1 MLNRRPCAPL
11 SRRRFLKKSLAAAG
25 LAGVFPVIVPS
36 SALGLDGATAPSER
50 ITVGFIGMGKM
61 ARGHLDAFLGDTT
74 TQVLAICDVEK
85 GRREEC
91 AQKVN
96 DHYANRDGQGAYVGC
111 DTHGDFRELCARSD
125 IDGVVIATPNHW
137 HALNAVEAAKNGKDI
152 YLEKPTARTIG
163 ESQAIVRAV
172 RRYGRILQVGSQQR
186 SDTAF
191 HHACELV
198 RNGRIGK
205 IHTVNVNLGGP
216 PEEDYLP
223 AEPVPEG
230 LDWNM
235 WLGPCPWR
243 PYSSVLCPP
252 ATSEDWAAWRYY
264 REYAGGGMTD
274 FGAHHFDIA
283 QWGLGM
289 DHTGPVEVIPPGNG
303 AGDRLVYVYANGVRM
318 YHGGAGGSGR
328 GAAVEWIGDGGTV
341 RVNRGQYLETV
352 PETVAL
358 EVIRPDEQRLYRSDN
373 HKDNWLEGIRTRRE
387 CICPIEVGHHTAI
400 VCHIG
405 NIAYWLKRPLKW
417 NPEGEHFVNDPEAN
431 RLLKRPMRE
440 PWILS

>member
-1 MLNRRPCAPL
+1 MPYLPQRTHLTRRQ
-11 SRRRFLKKSLAAAG
+11 FLKKSVAAAG
-25 LAGVFPVIVPS
+25 LISGFPYIIPGA
-36 SALGLDGATAPSER
+36 ALGLDGATAPSNR
-50 ITVGFIGMGKM
+50 IAVGIIGMGKM
-61 ARGHLDAFLGDTT
+61 ARGHLDSFLRDSSV
-74 TQVLAICDVEK
+74 QVVAICDVEK
-85 GRREEC
+85 GRLEQA
-91 AQKVN
+91 AQKAN
-96 DHYANRDGQGAYVGC
+96 EFYATRDGQGSYAGC
-111 DTHGDFRELCARSD
+111 GTHGDFRALCERAD
-125 IDGVVIATPNHW
+125 IDGVLIATPNHW
-137 HALNAVEAAKNGKDI
+137 HALAAVEAARKGKDI

-205 IHTVNVNLGGP
+205 IHTVNVNVGTP

-223 AEPVPEG
+223 ADPQPDG
-230 LDWNM
+230 LDWDR

-243 PYSSVLCPP
+243 PYSAVLCPP
-252 ATSEDWAAWRYY
+252 ASADTWALWRNY

-274 FGAHHFDIA
+274 MGAHHYDIA

-289 DHTGPVEVIPPGNG
+289 DHSGPVEVIPPSPGG
-303 AGDRLVYVYANGVRM
+303 EDRLVYIYANGVRM
-318 YHGGAGGSGR
+318 YHGGAGGSGD
-328 GAAVEWIGDGGTV
+328 GAAVEWIGDAGTV

-352 PETVAL
+352 PENIAL
-358 EVIRPDEQRLYRSDN
+358 EVIRPDEHRLYRSDN
-373 HKDNWLEGIRTRRE
+373 HKKNWLDGIRTRKE
-387 CICPIEVGHHTAI
+387 CICPIEVGHHSAI

-417 NPEGEHFVNDPEAN
+417 NPEGEYFVNDPEAN
-431 RLLKRPMRE
+431 RLLNRPMRE

>member
-1 MLNRRPCAPL
+1 MLNRLPRGL
-11 SRRRFLKKSLAAAG
+11 SRRRFLKQSLAAAG
-25 LAGVFPVIVPS
+25 LTAGFPCIIPG
-36 SALGLDGATAPSER
+36 SALGLDGATAPSNR
-50 ITVGFIGMGKM
+50 ITIGFIGMGKM
-61 ARGHLDAFLGDTT
+61 ARGHLDAFLADSSV
-74 TQVLAICDVEK
+74 QVLAICDVEK

-91 AQKVN
+91 AQKTN
-96 DHYANRDGQGAYVGC
+96 DYYAQRDGQGSYVGC
-111 DTHGDFRELCARSD
+111 GTHGDYRELCARAD

-163 ESQAIVRAV
+163 ESQAIVRAA
-172 RRYGRILQVGSQQR
+172 RRYGRIVQIGSQQR

-205 IHTVNVNLGGP
+205 VHTVNVNIDGP
-216 PEEDYLP
+216 PEEDFLP

-230 LDWNM
+230 LDWDR

-252 ATSEDWAAWRYY
+252 ASSEHWAAWRYY

-289 DHTGPVEVIPPGNG
+289 DHTGPVEVIPPSEGG
-303 AGDRLVYVYANGVRM
+303 EDRLLYIYANGVRM
-318 YHGGAGGSGR
+318 YRGGAGGSGR
-328 GAAVEWIGDGGTV
+328 GAAVEWIGDGGIV

-352 PETVAL
+352 PETIAL
-358 EVIRPDEQRLYRSDN
+358 EVIRPDETQLYRSEN
-373 HKDNWLEGIRTRRE
+373 HKDNWLEGIRTRKP
-387 CICPIEVGHHTAI
+387 CICPAEVGHHTAI

-417 NPEGEHFVNDPEAN
+417 NPEEEHFVNDPEAN
-431 RLLKRPMRE
+431 RLLNRPMRE
-440 PWILS
+440 PWVLS

>member
-1 MLNRRPCAPL
+1 M
-11 SRRRFLKKSLAAAG
+11 
-25 LAGVFPVIVPS
+25 
-36 SALGLDGATAPSER
+36 
-50 ITVGFIGMGKM
+50 
-61 ARGHLDAFLGDTT
+61 DAFPGDST

-85 GRREEC
+85 GRREAC

-96 DHYANRDGQGAYVGC
+96 DHYANRDGQGTNAGC
-111 DTHGDFRELCARSD
+111 DTYGDFRELCARPD

-137 HALNAVEAAKNGKDI
+137 HALNALEAAKNGKDI

-172 RRYGRILQVGSQQR
+172 RRYGRVLQVGSQQR

-252 ATSEDWAAWRYY
+252 ATSEDWACI
-264 REYAGGGMTD
+264 D
-274 FGAHHFDIA
+274 
-283 QWGLGM
+283 L
-289 DHTGPVEVIPPGNG
+289 
-303 AGDRLVYVYANGVRM
+303 NGVGM
-318 YHGGAGGSGR
+318 GHCSADGSGR
-328 GAAVEWIGDGGTV
+328 GKLLDFGVTSS
-341 RVNRGQYLETV
+341 
-352 PETVAL
+352 
-358 EVIRPDEQRLYRSDN
+358 RLQ
-373 HKDNWLEGIRTRRE
+373 
-387 CICPIEVGHHTAI
+387 A
-400 VCHIG
+400 
-405 NIAYWLKRPLKW
+405 
-417 NPEGEHFVNDPEAN
+417 
-431 RLLKRPMRE
+431 
-440 PWILS
+440 